1 MKSVLVHVSKR
12 YSTQPISQ
20 KVRHKI
26 SKGGY
31 VILRARAHRHFSS
44 RCIRTWLSPLV
55 IDTPPAKWAGDGVLE
70 IPSISQSWFLGMAF
84 QQNTFSAFVYLR
96 LTWVNMFSVLSFS
109 PPHYPAPPIKC
120 RTKIIAVYK
129 SQKKKKKKK
138 SCIFPPRSLQ
148 YSWVACVS
156 GPYTVWIAADL
167 HRKQIITIMSVWGHT
182 EHNYRHR
189 MQLICI
195 ENRSL

>member
-1 MKSVLVHVSKR
+1 MKSVPVHVSKR

-44 RCIRTWLSPLV
+44 RCFRTWLSPLV

-129 SQKKKKKKK
+129 SPKKKKKKK
-138 SCIFPPRSLQ
+138 KKKNHAFSPHAVCSTAGLH
-148 YSWVACVS
+148 ACQGRILS
-156 GPYTVWIAADL
+156 EL
-167 HRKQIITIMSVWGHT
+167 
-182 EHNYRHR
+182 
-189 MQLICI
+189 QLICI
-195 ENRSL
+195 ENRLLQLCLCEAIQNIIIDTACSWSA

>member
-1 MKSVLVHVSKR
+1 MKSVPVHVSKR
-12 YSTQPISQ
+12 YSIQPISQ

-84 QQNTFSAFVYLR
+84 QQNTFSAFGYLR

-129 SQKKKKKKK
+129 SQKKFEKKKEKK
-138 SCIFPPRSLQ
+138 EKKGKRSCIFFIFLTQSAVQPDCMRVRAVYRLNC
-148 YSWVACVS
+148 SWSA
-156 GPYTVWIAADL
+156 
-167 HRKQIITIMSVWGHT
+167 
-182 EHNYRHR
+182 
-189 MQLICI
+189 
-195 ENRSL
+195 